1 MKDSITYFYET
12 STKIFAELIEKFYKD
27 PSDIADFVKVIDDEI
42 HKFGIMLVK
51 ETLEEIDDEIRRS
64 GYRKQKWVIDKKFSR
79 ELVTSIGTVC
89 YQRTHFRSKENRKDF
104 IFLLDR
110 IMGIDEREH
119 FTEDAKARI
128 LEEAVETSYRKGG
141 EAVNPSGDA
150 SRESVMNIIHGLE
163 FPEDSWEKPEEKRK
177 AEYIYIEADE
187 DHVHLQYRER
197 KGDIRRKGRYKNN
210 TIEPKLIY
218 VHEGIGKSAPGGKR
232 NCLMNTHY
240 FSRTTT
246 GSDDTRKFWNEVY
259 RYITD
264 TYDMD
269 YVRKIYLNSD
279 GGGWIM
285 MARRELHGLSHVLDE
300 FHLEKCITKL
310 TGHMKNS
317 TDEAKKELRDA
328 IRKGTEADFEDVT
341 ARLKECLPETRDA
354 DEFDRNVSYITN
366 NWMAAKTRLCHSEG
380 VVGSSTEGHVSHV
393 LSSRMSTLPMG
404 WSVIGAGNMC
414 QLRAY
419 SANNGS
425 MLELVRYQKRKKT
438 LPKAAGAEG
447 DIALTLADIRASE
460 KTAVTDI
467 EKYYDT
473 WNGTLSLEKAKQY
486 WMQYHMWLM

>member
-1 MKDSITYFYET
+1 M
-12 STKIFAELIEKFYKD
+12 
-27 PSDIADFVKVIDDEI
+27 
-42 HKFGIMLVK
+42 M
-51 ETLEEIDDEIRRS
+51 RS
-64 GYRKQKWVIDKKFSR
+64 
-79 ELVTSIGTVC
+79 
-89 YQRTHFRSKENRKDF
+89 
-104 IFLLDR
+104 
-110 IMGIDEREH
+110 
-119 FTEDAKARI
+119 
-128 LEEAVETSYRKGG
+128 GG

-310 TGHMKNS
+310 TSHMKNS

-380 VVGSSTEGHVSHV
+380 VVGSS
-393 LSSRMSTLPMG
+393 
-404 WSVIGAGNMC
+404 
-414 QLRAY
+414 
-419 SANNGS
+419 